1 MGMGS
6 DSKKK
11 RKEAKAKKKAA
22 KLNKVRAG
30 ARSPP
35 PPGGSGEV
43 AGGCWAWRWRGRQ
56 VPRSLWTGR
65 RCPCPGHPAPSY
77 PRSGRLT
84 WARRTGMQGAP
95 KKEEAPEEEV
105 PATAGDGRLS
115 AAELG
120 FFIRSGP
127 DANLRKSLN
136 MDIKVE
142 NIVLFAGKQELIS
155 YGTLALTYGR
165 NYGLVGR
172 NGVGKSSLLRA
183 IARKEIKVPSFLHV
197 VHVEQECAG
206 DDRSALQTVLDA
218 DRERTWL
225 MGKEEALCAV
235 EEDDPDD
242 PYDLNE
248 IYERLDEIDAD
259 GAEPRAAMIL
269 SGLGFDAEMQQ
280 KATKEFSGG
289 WRMRIALAE
298 ALFVNPDL
306 LLLDEPTNHLD
317 INALTWLEA
326 FLAAWERTII
336 IVSHDRGFLNRT
348 TANTIFVHRKRLWY
362 YGGSYDTFLKVRAE
376 HRANQ
381 MSTAATQ
388 QRRMAHLKQFIQRF
402 GQGHKKMA
410 KQAQAR
416 MKMLTKL
423 QEEAVEV
430 DYDDPYLKLDFPCAT
445 ALPPPCI
452 SVTNVAFGYD
462 ADKPP
467 LYSGLHFGV
476 DMDSRIAVIGPNGAG
491 KSTFLKL
498 LFGELVPTEGM
509 IQRHCKLRLAR
520 FSQHH
525 MDMMDPEE
533 DALTHMRRLDTDVS
547 VEEARKF
554 LGRCGLSG
562 DLALKP
568 IKVLSGGQKS
578 RVAFAELAC
587 RLPHILLMD
596 EPTNHL
602 DLETI
607 EALAMSLNKFEGG
620 VVLVSHDERLIQ
632 MVADELWVVHKGKNG
647 EPGRV
652 EVFGGSLED
661 YRTIIEEEFQRANLL
676 KQMKREDRANYE
688 G

>member
-1 MGMGS
+1 
-6 DSKKK
+6 
-11 RKEAKAKKKAA
+11 
-22 KLNKVRAG
+22 
-30 ARSPP
+30 
-35 PPGGSGEV
+35 
-43 AGGCWAWRWRGRQ
+43 
-56 VPRSLWTGR
+56 
-65 RCPCPGHPAPSY
+65 
-77 PRSGRLT
+77 
-84 WARRTGMQGAP
+84 
-95 KKEEAPEEEV
+95 
-105 PATAGDGRLS
+105 
-115 AAELG
+115 
-120 FFIRSGP
+120 
-127 DANLRKSLN
+127 
-136 MDIKVE
+136 
-142 NIVLFAGKQELIS
+142 
-155 YGTLALTYGR
+155 
-165 NYGLVGR
+165 
-172 NGVGKSSLLRA
+172 
-183 IARKEIKVPSFLHV
+183 
-197 VHVEQECAG
+197 
-206 DDRSALQTVLDA
+206 
-218 DRERTWL
+218 
-225 MGKEEALCAV
+225 
-235 EEDDPDD
+235 
-242 PYDLNE
+242 
-248 IYERLDEIDAD
+248 
-259 GAEPRAAMIL
+259 
-269 SGLGFDAEMQQ
+269 
-280 KATKEFSGG
+280 
-289 WRMRIALAE
+289 
-298 ALFVNPDL
+298 
-306 LLLDEPTNHLD
+306 
-317 INALTWLEA
+317 
-326 FLAAWERTII
+326 
-336 IVSHDRGFLNRT
+336 
-348 TANTIFVHRKRLWY
+348 
-362 YGGSYDTFLKVRAE
+362 
-376 HRANQ
+376 
-381 MSTAATQ
+381 
-388 QRRMAHLKQFIQRF
+388 
-402 GQGHKKMA
+402 
-410 KQAQAR
+410 

-430 DYDDPYLKLDFPCAT
+430 DYDDPHLKLDFPCAT

-578 RVAFAELAC
+578 RVAFAELAW

-661 YRTIIEEEFQRANLL
+661 YRSIIEEEFQRANLL
-676 KQMKREDRANYE
+676 KQMKREDRADYE